1 MLLIYLPS
9 ITKRSKYVFELIFK
23 NEFGLEYITTSDIQ
37 NFKAH
42 QQEKINYSLLRVGE
56 EIFIKASSLLFE
68 QSIKKINVPIE
79 TKHNVPVLF
88 PDDAGDID
96 FDIFAAVFYM
106 VSRYEEYLPFIPD
119 EHGRFKASESL
130 AYKNNF
136 LQYPVVNIWLQHLK
150 DILQNKYPSLQC
162 KPSSFKAIVTYD
174 IDIAYAYKGRSLFRM
189 AGATARDVL
198 TLKFTNI
205 FKRMRSLFYSKD
217 PWDTYAFLQ
226 EIILQK
232 KLSSIYFF
240 LLGDYSRYDKNIK
253 YDHPLMKALVNK
265 ISAFSDIG
273 IHPSYKSSVTPE
285 KILIEKSRLEQ
296 ITNKI
301 ITKSRQ
307 HYLRFNLPDTYN
319 QILEAGIT
327 EDYSMGFTGMP
338 GFRAGTCTPFYF
350 YDLKNEMATGLK
362 IFPISFMEGTFI
374 YYQKLKPK
382 ESFEIIFSLINEID
396 KVDGTFISIWH
407 NDTVSD
413 DGMYKGWKWVHDEMI
428 KKISEIL

>member
-9 ITKRSKYVFELIFK
+9 ITERSEYVFELIFK
-23 NEFGLEYITTSDIQ
+23 NEFGLEYITTADIKE
-37 NFKAH
+37 FDKYK
-42 QQEKINYSLLRVGE
+42 QEKINYSSARISE
-56 EIFIKASSLLFE
+56 EIFIKSSPLLFE

-79 TKHNVPVLF
+79 IKHNVPVLF
-88 PDDAGDID
+88 PDVGSGDIG

-150 DILQNKYPSLQC
+150 DILQNKYPSLHF

-174 IDIAYAYKGRSLFRM
+174 IDIAYAYKGRSLLRM

-205 FKRMRSLFYSKD
+205 FKRMSSLFNHKD
-217 PWDTYAFLQ
+217 PWDTYFFLQ
-226 EIILQK
+226 ELIMEK

-240 LLGDYSRYDKNIK
+240 LLGDYSRYNKNIQ
-253 YDHPLMKALVNK
+253 YDHPLMKALIKKV
-265 ISAFSDIG
+265 SAFSDIG
-273 IHPSYKSSVTPE
+273 IHPSYKSSVIPE

-296 ITNKI
+296 IANKPI
-301 ITKSRQ
+301 AKSRQ
-307 HYLRFNLPDTYN
+307 HYLRFILPDTYN
-319 QILEAGIT
+319 QLLSAGIS

-338 GFRAGTCTPFYF
+338 GFRAGICTPFYF
-350 YDLKNEMATGLK
+350 YDLKNERATGLK
-362 IFPISFMEGTFI
+362 IFPVTFMEGTFI
-374 YYQKLKPK
+374 NYLKLNPK
-382 ESFEIIFSLINEID
+382 ESLEKISSLITEVKN
-396 KVDGTFISIWH
+396 VDGTFISIWH
-407 NDTVSD
+407 NNTVSED
-413 DGMYKGWKWVHDEMI
+413 ADNKDWRWVHNEMI
-428 KKISEIL
+428 KKISNS